1 MDPENI
7 LPRHTGPCTNP
18 ELQRWYRTLVGTAQ
32 HPAITCR
39 PDVAASVRTLAS
51 HLQHPTEEHVLAAER
66 VLQYL
71 HHTRHLALEFHRTGT
86 TTDQVVN
93 TFYGTCDA
101 SYNVTHD
108 SKGITGWSYHLA
120 DGSIAWQS
128 KAQVIVSLSSTE
140 AELIAIDTAA
150 RELRYLHKLL
160 LDFGQRTSERPTVIA
175 QDNMSTITL
184 CESRHFNARTKHV
197 ALRYH
202 HVGDLIRS
210 GELSLKYLGT
220 EAMTADVL
228 TKALY
233 KHPHIHHRAVL
244 LGHIKLLWTKSK
256 RK

>member
-1 MDPENI
+1 M
-7 LPRHTGPCTNP
+7 NP
-18 ELQRWYRTLVGTAQ
+18 GLQTRYRSLVGSAQ

-39 PDVAASVRTLAS
+39 PDVAASVRTLAA
-51 HLQHPTEEHVLAAER
+51 HLLHPTQQHVDAAER

-71 HHTRHLALEFHRTGT
+71 DHTKHLALEFHRTGT
-86 TTDQVVN
+86 TSDPVVN

-108 SKGITGWSYHLA
+108 SKGITGWSYQLA

-128 KAQVIVSLSSTE
+128 KAQAIVSLSSTE
-140 AELIAIDTAA
+140 AELIAIDAAA

-160 LDFGQRTSERPTVIA
+160 LDFGQQTSHRPTPIG

-202 HVGDLIRS
+202 HVGDLIRA
-210 GELSLKYLGT
+210 GDLILKYLGT

-228 TKALY
+228 TKALF
-233 KHPHIHHRAVL
+233 KKPHCHHRAVL
-244 LGHIKLLWTKSK
+244 LGHVKLLWTKSK
-256 RK
+256 S